1 MAQLSSPVEPF
12 GEVNVYPQRDGT
24 LEVVA
29 TILMEPDIEGARTGL
44 ALDGSASMK
53 KAYGANAPVSA
64 LFQKA
69 AGGAGNVVEPVARLM
84 AGHLARFA
92 ADGKAHLAYWAC
104 NPDGT
109 GVEPIGAVS
118 AEAAATMRVKGPKQ
132 WGRATKLLPPVRYF
146 VDDVFRDAKWAIA
159 VFVTDGVI
167 EDLEEVKAYCRQFA
181 GKIARGER
189 NFVKLVLLGVGEEV
203 DKGQMEE
210 LDDMF
215 EGNTL
220 LDPKGDEIDL
230 WDHKLTSEMKSLNEI
245 FAEVVTDSLVVAE
258 SGEVADA
265 RGRVVQRYDD
275 GMPARLRFR
284 LPAGSRSFTLRF
296 PGGEAE
302 QDISEAFEC

>member
-12 GEVNVYPQRDGT
+12 GEVNVYPQGDGS

-29 TILMEPDIEGARTGL
+29 TILIEPDIEGARTGL

-53 KAYGANAPVSA
+53 KSYGANAPVSP

-69 AGGAGNVVEPVARLM
+69 GGGSANVVEPVARM
-84 AGHLARFA
+84 IAGHLARFA
-92 ADGKAHLAYWAC
+92 ADGKTHLAYWAC
-104 NPDGT
+104 SPDGT
-109 GVEPIGAVS
+109 GVEPIGTAT
-118 AEAAATMRVKGPKQ
+118 ETTAATLRVRGPKQ

-146 VDDVFRDAKWAIA
+146 VDEVFLTAKWAIA

-181 GKIARGER
+181 GMIARGQR

-203 DKGQMEE
+203 DQAQMAE

-220 LDPKGDEIDL
+220 LDPKGEEIDL

-245 FAEVVTDSLVVAE
+245 FAEVVTDKLIVAE
-258 SGEVADA
+258 SGEILDA
-265 RGRVVQRYDD
+265 RGKVVQRYAD
-275 GMPARLRFR
+275 GLPARLRFR
-284 LPAGSRSFTLRF
+284 LPAGNRSFTLRL
-296 PGGEAE
+296 PEGEAE
-302 QDISEAFEC
+302 QDISEILD